1 MNSEL
6 LLALVLF
13 STVASIT
20 PGPNNLMLL
29 TSGVNVGFQRTLP
42 HLAGVWIGFF
52 VMLLAVGGGL
62 GEVFQ
67 RWPSLYVW
75 LKWCGAA
82 YLLYLAWRVATAAAP
97 TPTESTRGAQ
107 RVLGFWG
114 AVAFQWIN
122 PKAWVMAVSAF
133 SLYFVPGSGL
143 LTVLLI
149 ALVIALVNLPCVSL
163 WALCGAHLRGFLQR
177 PRNLRLFNGG
187 MALLLVLSLVPLAL

>member
-1 MNSEL
+1 MNTEL

-52 VMLLAVGGGL
+52 VMLLAVGSGL

-67 RWPSLYVW
+67 RWPALYEW

-97 TPTESTRGAQ
+97 TPTEAALGAQ
-107 RVLGFWG
+107 RVMGFWG

-133 SLYFVPGSGL
+133 SLYLVPGGGL
-143 LTVLLI
+143 LAVFLI
-149 ALVIALVNLPCVSL
+149 ALVIALINLPCVSL
-163 WALCGAHLRGFLQR
+163 WAFCGAQLRGFLQR
-177 PRNLRLFNGG
+177 PRNLRLFNGV
-187 MALLLVLSLVPLAL
+187 MASLLVLSLVPLAL